1 MLCIALC
8 LHDVFLENRKVH
20 VLVQGWRHRGTLF
33 RGDELWMEA
42 NRVMGA
48 LETSSRH
55 EGKVLPSLFFDM

>member
-1 MLCIALC
+1 MLCVARR
-8 LHDVFLENRKVH
+8 LHDVVFEILKDWSLLASSRH
-20 VLVQGWRHRGTLF
+20 VVPWRRTLK
-33 RGDELWMEA
+33 A